1 MRVKLPPDV
10 ASFLFFF
17 FLNKHS
23 CVHACIDGIEL
34 LVDEKSGSKETLAG
48 TKGEKNLGINEY

>member
-10 ASFLFFF
+10 ASFFLF

-23 CVHACIDGIEL
+23 CVHACMGNTEL

-48 TKGEKNLGINEY
+48 NKEEKNLGINEY